1 MAREDID
8 QSPVRELIAQGESLT
23 VEFKSDRG
31 PLDDTELL
39 NTVVCL
45 ANAQGGALLIGVED
59 DGAITGLHPTHR
71 TRPELLAALIAS
83 RTVPPLTVQVTFE
96 SVPVG
101 GAEATIALLRIPAS
115 PQPIAT
121 SDGRLLVRYL
131 DTHGRPGCRPL
142 YPHELSSWRADR
154 GQADVTA
161 QPLRDAT
168 WDDLDLLEFARLRRL
183 VEENRGDAALLEL
196 SDREIAR
203 ALGLVYAEDGV
214 LTPTLA
220 GLLLVGKETS
230 LRHHVPAHEVAF
242 QVLRGTDVAVNEF
255 RRWPLLRLHEWVMQA
270 IDVRNEEQELMV
282 GSFRVGVPRYDRRG
296 IREAVNNALIH
307 RDYGLLGAVHV
318 QLHDDYALVA
328 NPGGFV
334 ANVHAGNLLVV
345 APRPRNPLLADAF
358 KRVGLVERTG
368 RGVSIIYAWQLQNG
382 RRPPSYDRST
392 EASVTVT
399 LDSGLADLEFVEST
413 IRVNRR
419 LRRALTVPE
428 LLVLWEA
435 WVAGRVTATEVAR
448 LIQRDQRAAHDLL
461 RQLQQNELIASFSS
475 GGRRL
480 YRLGPALSGERGHVE
495 VGPSIV
501 DLSLGQIEQQ
511 LKTYVQRHGR
521 IQRGQVETLTGLS
534 RDQAYRLLQ
543 RLARQ
548 GELERIGRGRGAY
561 YRLPADASKDD
572 H

>member
-1 MAREDID
+1 
-8 QSPVRELIAQGESLT
+8 
-23 VEFKSDRG
+23 
-31 PLDDTELL
+31 
-39 NTVVCL
+39 
-45 ANAQGGALLIGVED
+45 
-59 DGAITGLHPTHR
+59 
-71 TRPELLAALIAS
+71 
-83 RTVPPLTVQVTFE
+83 
-96 SVPVG
+96 
-101 GAEATIALLRIPAS
+101 
-115 PQPIAT
+115 
-121 SDGRLLVRYL
+121 
-131 DTHGRPGCRPL
+131 
-142 YPHELSSWRADR
+142 
-154 GQADVTA
+154 
-161 QPLRDAT
+161 
-168 WDDLDLLEFARLRRL
+168 
-183 VEENRGDAALLEL
+183 
-196 SDREIAR
+196 
-203 ALGLVYAEDGV
+203 
-214 LTPTLA
+214 
-220 GLLLVGKETS
+220 
-230 LRHHVPAHEVAF
+230 
-242 QVLRGTDVAVNEF
+242 
-255 RRWPLLRLHEWVMQA
+255 MQA

-368 RGVSIIYAWQLQNG
+368 RGVSIIYAGQLQNG

-435 WVAGRVTATEVAR
+435 WVAGRVTATEAAR

-461 RQLQQNELIASFSS
+461 RQLQQNELIASFTS

-543 RLARQ
+543 RLVRQ